1 MKDNSIKNNAIKS
14 TLFVFLGQVFSRLL
28 TFTKIIV
35 LSRIL
40 TPADF
45 GTIGIA
51 LLTYSTMEIL
61 TKTGFDEKLVQER
74 ELHDKL
80 ISTTWVVNIIRGF
93 LIMIILVLGS
103 RTIESFFNQPKIAQ
117 VTNIIA
123 IAAFVKGLTNTKL
136 ILFQKKLQ
144 FKTLFLIDIGR
155 ILVDFFASVTFAI
168 YLKNAMAL
176 ALGYLFGTITYTLL
190 SFTTKIGTPSFK
202 FEYKTAM
209 KMFKFGKW
217 VWLASLLVF
226 IITNG
231 DDAFVG
237 KFLGITALGLY
248 QMAYKISTLVISDVT
263 YVISKV
269 SFPFY
274 SLFQSN
280 VKKLM
285 KSYIHILK
293 ITAFIVTPLS
303 LGIFVVADKLTLVF
317 LGEKWAGMIPALRIL
332 ALAGLIRAIIATAGS
347 LFYSVGKPYI
357 DAKWQIVRFITM
369 AVTIYPLTK
378 KYNIIGTSISILISI
393 ASIVIPFIF
402 NVQKLTNIKTNEI
415 MKAIMYPLI
424 SSVAMV
430 TVARLITVSIKT
442 NDSLSLLIFVITA
455 LLIYLI
461 AQYIWDKWFGYDI
474 KVLIKNILFTFKN
487 A

>member
-155 ILVDFFASVTFAI
+155 ILIDFFASVTFAI

-317 LGEKWAGMIPALRIL
+317 LGKSGL
-332 ALAGLIRAIIATAGS
+332 A
-347 LFYSVGKPYI
+347 
-357 DAKWQIVRFITM
+357 
-369 AVTIYPLTK
+369 
-378 KYNIIGTSISILISI
+378 
-393 ASIVIPFIF
+393 
-402 NVQKLTNIKTNEI
+402 
-415 MKAIMYPLI
+415 
-424 SSVAMV
+424 
-430 TVARLITVSIKT
+430 
-442 NDSLSLLIFVITA
+442 
-455 LLIYLI
+455 
-461 AQYIWDKWFGYDI
+461 
-474 KVLIKNILFTFKN
+474 
-487 A
+487 

>member
-1 MKDNSIKNNAIKS
+1 M
-14 TLFVFLGQVFSRLL
+14 
-28 TFTKIIV
+28 
-35 LSRIL
+35 
-40 TPADF
+40 
-45 GTIGIA
+45 
-51 LLTYSTMEIL
+51 
-61 TKTGFDEKLVQER
+61 
-74 ELHDKL
+74 
-80 ISTTWVVNIIRGF
+80 
-93 LIMIILVLGS
+93 
-103 RTIESFFNQPKIAQ
+103 
-117 VTNIIA
+117 
-123 IAAFVKGLTNTKL
+123 TNTKL

-155 ILVDFFASVTFAI
+155 ILIDFFASVTFAI

-280 VKKLM
+280 IKKLM

-293 ITAFIVTPLS
+293 ITSFIVTPLS

-317 LGEKWAGMIPALRIL
+317 LGEKWAGMIHALRIL

-347 LFYSVGKPYI
+347 LFYSMGKPYI
-357 DAKWQIVRFITM
+357 DAKWRIVRFITM

-378 KYNIIGTSISILISI
+378 KYNIIGTSISILLSIVSI
-393 ASIVIPFIF
+393 AIPFIF
-402 NVQKLTNIKTNEI
+402 NV
-415 MKAIMYPLI
+415 
-424 SSVAMV
+424 
-430 TVARLITVSIKT
+430 
-442 NDSLSLLIFVITA
+442 
-455 LLIYLI
+455 
-461 AQYIWDKWFGYDI
+461 
-474 KVLIKNILFTFKN
+474 
-487 A
+487 